1 MQKTDKIYSISHVLK
16 YFNVTSKREL
26 FSSKEIQN
34 ITRNYNLLLADLDRK
49 SSWGMINGR
58 PVILIKKYFKMP

>member
-1 MQKTDKIYSISHVLK
+1 MLQVKGNCSAQ
-16 YFNVTSKREL
+16 
-26 FSSKEIQN
+26 KEIQN